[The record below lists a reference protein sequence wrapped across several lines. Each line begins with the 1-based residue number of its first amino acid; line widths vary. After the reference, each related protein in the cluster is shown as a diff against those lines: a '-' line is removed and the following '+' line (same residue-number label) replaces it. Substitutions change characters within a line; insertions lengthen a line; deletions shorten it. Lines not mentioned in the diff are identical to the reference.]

1 MKLDS
6 FYNSPTAYVLV
17 GPPGSGKSTWMRS
30 LMANGDVYVVVSSDE
45 EIEAY
50 AKSKGLTY
58 SDVFDSYIKTATALM
73 KSKFNEAIKNGQN
86 IIWDQTNMTAKKRAS
101 ILQQIP
107 KKYKKIAVVFRVDDA
122 ELQRRLE
129 HRAKTEGKFI
139 PKHVID
145 SMQRSFE
152 MPTLQE
158 GFDEIITV

>member
-1 MKLDS
+1 MK
-6 FYNSPTAYVLV
+6 NSSLQHNSVVYVLV

-30 LMANGDVYVVVSSDE
+30 LMSNGDVYVVVSSDE

-58 SDVFDSYIKTATALM
+58 SDVFDSYIKTATNLM
-73 KSKFNEAIKNGQN
+73 KSKFNEAIKDGQN

-101 ILQQIP
+101 ILQKIP
-107 KKYKKIAVVFRVDDA
+107 KRYKKVAVVFQVDDV
-122 ELQRRLE
+122 ELQRRLA
-129 HRAKTEGKFI
+129 HRAITEGKFI